1 MFNLVGDSKT
11 IMSDSNTPS
20 PSTQPPADDS
30 PEARAA
36 KMLALI
42 DQLESLV
49 EGFQPHD
56 IAEIRRVATAA
67 RFGKDLIPPMISA
80 VTTYAP
86 VAEKNVFD
94 AGRGKATLESDA
106 AFRPVTHRLSA
117 LLDGLVFTLDSRLA
131 EVGTEALQAY
141 AWAKQYAKSPQGV
154 GLRPWLAIMQSAVR
168 KSINMRKAAAP
179 KPAPP
184 TPTTPPAAQGFLAPN
199 LASRNTAPATTPDD
213 DLPED
218 FRNALDAVSDDED

>member
-1 MFNLVGDSKT
+1 
-11 IMSDSNTPS
+11 
-20 PSTQPPADDS
+20 
-30 PEARAA
+30 
-36 KMLALI
+36 MLALI

-67 RFGKDLIPPMISA
+67 RFGKDLIPAMISA
-80 VTTYAP
+80 VTAYAP
-86 VAEKNVFD
+86 VAEKNIFD

-117 LLDGLVFTLDSRLA
+117 LLDGLEFTLDSSLA

-154 GLRPWLAIMQSAVR
+154 GLRPYLAHMQSAVR
-168 KSINMRKAAAP
+168 KSINLRKAATP
-179 KPAPP
+179 KPAP
-184 TPTTPPAAQGFLAPN
+184 PTTPPAAQGFLAPN
-199 LASRNTAPATTPDD
+199 LASRNTAPATPDD

-218 FRNALDAVSDDED
+218 FRNALDAVSDEED